1 MHSNTKHRSLL
12 LVAVIAVAFSA
23 SGQTPP
29 PVHLTLR
36 EAQDLALK
44 NHPQVLAA
52 DDVTAATRERITE
65 TRSAYYP
72 LLNGEVTGSVA
83 NVGSRIGAG
92 LLNDPTLFNHFGQGF
107 LVDQLLTDFGRTKNL
122 VASSRLQSQAT
133 EQDGVATR
141 YDVLLQVT
149 RAYFGVLRAVATVK
163 VAQETVSTRQT
174 VFDQISALMNQQLR
188 SQVDVSFAQVSLSE
202 AKLLLIRSQNDLQQ
216 AHAQL
221 TRALGA
227 QQPAVYDLTEET
239 LPPGPP
245 MNPESLVM
253 QAMQDRPEIRG
264 LQFSHEAATSF
275 EQAERDLSLPKVTFL
290 GTAGYLPFIN
300 QVSTREIPDV
310 YGAAAIN
317 IEIPVFNGHLFAA
330 RRREAQYETLAVDQ
344 RLRNYQQQIARDV
357 RAAWASAS
365 SAYELMTVTVELLK
379 QANLALELATG
390 RYTLGLASIVEITQA
405 QLNLT
410 QAQIEDLNAKYDY
423 HAQYAALQYSYG
435 ALR

>member
-1 MHSNTKHRSLL
+1 MYTKTKQRSFL
-12 LVAVIAVAFSA
+12 LVAMIAGALPA
-23 SGQTPP
+23 LCQPP
-29 PVHLTLR
+29 PIHLTLR
-36 EAQDLALK
+36 EAQEIALK

-52 DDVTAATRERITE
+52 EDVTAAARERITE
-65 TRSAYYP
+65 TRSAYFP
-72 LLNGEVTGSVA
+72 LLNGEVTGSLA

-92 LLNDPTLFNHFGQGF
+92 LLNDPTLFNHFGQGIM
-107 LVDQLLTDFGRTKNL
+107 VDQLLTDLGRTKNL
-122 VASSRLQSQAT
+122 VASSQFQAKAT
-133 EQDGVATR
+133 EQEGVATR
-141 YDVLLQVT
+141 YDVLLQVS
-149 RAYFGVLRAVATVK
+149 RAYFGVLRAIATVK
-163 VAQETVSTRQT
+163 VARETVTTRQT

-202 AKLLLIRSQNDLQQ
+202 AKLLLIRSQDELQQ

-227 QQPAVYDLTEET
+227 QQTAVYDLTEET

-245 MNPESLVM
+245 TNPESLVS

-264 LQFSHEAATSF
+264 LQFSHEAAATF

-290 GTAGYLPFIN
+290 GTAGFLPYIN
-300 QVSTREIPDV
+300 QVSSRDIPNV
-310 YGAAAIN
+310 YGAGAIN

-330 RRREAQYETLAVDQ
+330 RQREARYQSLAVDQ

-357 RAAWASAS
+357 RAAWASTS
-365 SAYELMTVTVELLK
+365 TAYERMTVTVELLK

-405 QLNLT
+405 QLALT

-423 HAQYAALQYSYG
+423 HAEYAVLQYSYG